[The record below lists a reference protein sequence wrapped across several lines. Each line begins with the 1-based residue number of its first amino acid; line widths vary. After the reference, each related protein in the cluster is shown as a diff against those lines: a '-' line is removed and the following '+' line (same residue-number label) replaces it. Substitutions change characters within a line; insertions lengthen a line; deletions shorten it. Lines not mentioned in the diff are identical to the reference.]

1 MQANSVLSI
10 FKIGI
15 GPSSSHTLGP
25 MVIGKLFCESLNQ
38 QNLIDKITNIR
49 VDLYGSLSLTG
60 KGHLTD
66 VAVILGLSGKLPET
80 TSTQGIKDIIESVSV
95 NKSLLLDGVKSIP
108 FNQDQDI
115 VFNPN
120 FLDLHENGITISAYA
135 GENLALQKTY
145 FSTGGGFVKE
155 ESNFYEK
162 ESTAKALEID
172 FKSAQELLD
181 LCNKYNKSISEIA
194 LMREMQFFS
203 KKAIYDY
210 YKEIWEVMDCCIDNG
225 LNATELLPGDLHM
238 QRRANNLYKKLTNQ
252 ENDSV
257 KDDFNS
263 INWLSVFALAV
274 AEENASGHR
283 VVTAPTNG
291 ACAVVPAVMAYYNK
305 FYKLMNDDDVVKF
318 LLTASAIGYLYKT
331 NASLSGA
338 EAGCQAEIGVASSM
352 AAAAVA
358 EMLGANPKTT
368 CDAAEIAME
377 HHLGLTCDPVGGLVQ
392 IPCIER
398 NTFGA
403 VKAVMSAKMAI
414 DRGVETS
421 PMVSLDEV
429 ITTMFHTG
437 KDIDHKYRETSQGGL
452 AKVLKLKLLK
462 NRLLKKFKPKQIN
475 QCS

>member
-1 MQANSVLSI
+1 MSDSILSI

-25 MVIGKLFCESLNQ
+25 MVIGKLFCESLSEK
-38 QNLIDKITNIR
+38 NLIENVSNIK

-66 VAVILGLSGKLPET
+66 TAIVLGLSGKLPET
-80 TSTQGIKDIIESVSV
+80 TTTQEIQDIINTVDST
-95 NKSLLLDGVKSIP
+95 NSLLLNGEKKVP
-108 FNQDQDI
+108 FVASRDI

-120 FLDLHENGITISAYA
+120 FLELHENGATLSAYN
-135 GENLALQKTY
+135 GENIILQKTY
-145 FSTGGGFVKE
+145 FSVGGGFVKE
-155 ESNFYEK
+155 KDKFFDK
-162 ESTAKALEID
+162 ESASGKLEID
-172 FKSAQELLD
+172 FKSAKDILA

-194 LMREMQFFS
+194 LMREMQFRS
-203 KKAIYDY
+203 KDEIYDY
-210 YKEIWEVMDCCIDNG
+210 YKKIWEVMDCCINNG
-225 LNATELLPGDLHM
+225 LNATEVLPGDLHLD
-238 QRRANNLYKKLTNQ
+238 RRASNLYKKLTNQ
-252 ENDSV
+252 ENSLP
-257 KDDFNS
+257 KDDFDS

-291 ACAVVPAVMAYYNK
+291 ACAVIPAVMAYYNK
-305 FYKLMNDDDVVKF
+305 FYKPMNDDEIVKF
-318 LLTASAIGYLYKT
+318 LLTASAVGYLYKI
-331 NASLSGA
+331 NASISGA

-352 AAAAVA
+352 AAAAIA
-358 EMLGANPKTT
+358 ELLGADPQTT

-414 DRGVETS
+414 ARGSETS
-421 PMVSLDEV
+421 PAVSLDDV

-437 KDIDHKYRETSQGGL
+437 KDIDTKYRETSKGGL

-462 NRLLKKFKPKQIN
+462 TRLLKKFKPKMQN